1 MDRPTHTV
9 TYNNKNDN
17 NNDNNDNNNDM
28 YRDLPISSI
37 ITSSEYIYTVYI
49 YLFRCRHIY
58 IYNYIY
64 IIYIY
69 IQSEQYVGYVWGCM
83 GPPLKPPRSVDGKKG
98 GGPEL
103 VKFMEEA
110 SNSFELAP

>member
-37 ITSSEYIYTVYI
+37 ITSSEYIYIYCI

-64 IIYIY
+64 NVD